1 MKRYVFNRTD
11 KTEATIGYDH
21 TQKTIYIENKEVV
34 INFIETWGEE
44 LRTKSFQA
52 SFYRRSDCC
61 ILVFDITNENS
72 FLNLKLWRDDFMLKR
87 QPEFP
92 DFFPFAVIGNK
103 LDHNDQRKVSEKRAK
118 KFCAELIDNSFSTV
132 PYFETSATAN
142 INVSESFNKI
152 MRSVINTKLE
162 EGEAD
167 EETVRVTSNENPIES
182 KKSKK
187 CCN

>member
-1 MKRYVFNRTD
+1 MAD
-11 KTEATIGYDH
+11 ATIGYDH

-44 LRTKSFQA
+44 LRSKAFHA

-61 ILVFDITNENS
+61 ILVFDITNEQS
-72 FLNLKLWRDDFMLKR
+72 FLDLKLWRDDFMLKR
-87 QPEFP
+87 KPDYP

-103 LDHNDQRKVSEKRAK
+103 LDKNDQRKVTEKRAR
-118 KFCAELIDNSFSTV
+118 KFCSDLIDNSFSKV

-142 INVSESFNKI
+142 INVFESFNQI
-152 MRSVINTKLE
+152 IRGIINTKLE
-162 EGEAD
+162 EGEIHED
-167 EETVRVTSNENPIES
+167 TIQVSQTNSSET

-187 CCN
+187 CC